1 MLGKIFGAGLGWVL
15 GGGPIGAVIGMAIGS
30 MFDNSKVVVEKGN
43 SGRRPITQQG
53 DFSLAM
59 VVLSAAVMKA
69 DGKLLKSELEFV
81 KRFFVQQFGEDV
93 AKEQMLLLR
102 EVLKQDL
109 NLEEICADIKRNMR
123 IIERRLIMQ
132 YLFSLAKADGVLD
145 ISELRILERIALFIG
160 IDSSDFVSMKTMFGA
175 AENTENFYQTL
186 GVDASI
192 SDEDLKKTYRKL
204 VLQYHPD
211 KVAHLGAE
219 HAESAKQKFQKI
231 QAAYSKIKQQR
242 GL

>member
-1 MLGKIFGAGLGWVL
+1 MLGKIFGGGLGWVL
-15 GGGPIGAVIGMAIGS
+15 GGPIGAVIGISLGS
-30 MFDNSKVVVEKGN
+30 MFDKSDVQVTTGTRGN
-43 SGRRPITQQG
+43 SQQG
-53 DFSLAM
+53 DFQVAI

-81 KRFFVQQFGEDV
+81 KQFFIKQFNEEV

-109 NLEEICADIKRNMR
+109 NLQEIATDIKRHMR
-123 IIERRLIMQ
+123 ITERRLIMQ
-132 YLFSLAKADGVLD
+132 YLFSLAKSDGVLD
-145 ISELRILERIALFIG
+145 ISELRLLEQIASYIG
-160 IDSSDFVSMKTMFGA
+160 IDSSDFMSMKTMFGGV
-175 AENTENFYQTL
+175 ENTENFYQTL
-186 GVDASI
+186 GVDPGI

-211 KVAHLGAE
+211 KVAHLGPE
-219 HAESAKQKFQKI
+219 HAESAKIKFQKI
-231 QAAYSKIKQQR
+231 QAAYSKIKLQR